1 MREKRERKEHEK
13 AVKKRARERLKGS
26 KIVHKSSKKFQRAIT
41 ITHNGAQK
49 QCSNVVSDKED
60 AQQATKIGRMADK

>member
-1 MREKRERKEHEK
+1 MGP
-13 AVKKRARERLKGS
+13 RERLKGS

-41 ITHNGAQK
+41 ITHNGDQK

-60 AQQATKIGRMADK
+60 ARQATKIGRNGRQIRQPVRFLE